1 MKKITK
7 EWLLEKGFTFKD
19 YEWDYVMTKSFG
31 EPYGSVFISY
41 ASDFSV
47 AIANSE
53 ASDDSGRS
61 ITPNLPHLTH
71 QEELEQFLKLL
82 GHDLS

>member
-19 YEWDYVMTKSFG
+19 YEWDWVMTKSFG
-31 EPYGSVFISY
+31 EPYDSVFISY

-53 ASDDSGRS
+53 ASDDSGGS
-61 ITPNLPHLTH
+61 ITPILPHLTH

>member
-7 EWLLEKGFTFKD
+7 EWLLEKGFTFQD
-19 YEWDYVMTKSFG
+19 SEWEWEMSKLFG
-31 EPYGSVFISY
+31 EPYNSVFISY
-41 ASDFSV
+41 SSDFSV
-47 AIANSE
+47 SIANSE

-82 GHDLS
+82 GHKI